1 MVLIV
6 FGILNGNLVSQL
18 DAGII
23 LMNLPVLLMI
33 AIGIMAGAM
42 KEDAGMLVQQ
52 MNVAL

>member
-1 MVLIV
+1 
-6 FGILNGNLVSQL
+6 
-18 DAGII
+18 
-23 LMNLPVLLMI
+23 MI